1 MTMAELKANSGDEG
15 LPTGERSLPPGPGS
29 IPKTVSQR
37 LSQYLRI
44 LEECLQRGIGTI
56 SSQKLADRL
65 ELTAAQVR
73 KDFAYFGQFGFPGVG
88 YKVEHLIEQIRRI
101 LGTDQGWSVALIG
114 VGRLGTALLR
124 YRGFEKQGFRIEAIF
139 DKNPRRIGRKVEG
152 IKIHNLDDYEEVSRD
167 LGLSMAILAVPV
179 QEAQAVADR
188 LVRAG
193 VLGLLN
199 FAPIRLQLPETV
211 SLVEVDLAVQ
221 LEQLSF
227 LVSSQNQQR
236 RSTG

>member
-1 MTMAELKANSGDEG
+1 MEDIRRQRDEQ
-15 LPTGERSLPPGPGS
+15 SVNGPGA

-44 LEECLQRGIGTI
+44 LEDCLQKDIGTI
-56 SSQKLADRL
+56 SSQKLANRL

-73 KDFAYFGQFGFPGVG
+73 KDLAYFGQFGFPGVG
-88 YKVEHLIEQIRRI
+88 YKVEHLIGQIRRI
-101 LGTDQGWSVALIG
+101 LGTDQGWAVALIG
-114 VGRLGTALLR
+114 IGRLGTALLR
-124 YRGFEKQGFRIEAIF
+124 YRGFEKQGFQIAAIF

-152 IKIHNLDDYEEVSRD
+152 MKIHHLDDYEDVARE

-188 LVRAG
+188 LIKVGVR
-193 VLGLLN
+193 GLLN
-199 FAPIRLQLPETV
+199 FAPTRLQLPETV

-227 LVSSQNQQR
+227 LVSSQEQR
-236 RSTG
+236 RRNTG